1 MCKAARPWMRLWVLL
16 AWTLAL
22 PCAHAMWVTITR
34 NEATTVYIDSAAI
47 VKVGA
52 LRRVWLVYD
61 LREADASGQRS
72 VKSQVE
78 YDCGESTYRTLSAST
93 HGSPMG
99 QGPVLKAMPG
109 GSSAKPVTQDAL
121 SRQIYTFA
129 CAW

>member
-1 MCKAARPWMRLWVLL
+1 MRRVLWLCAV
-16 AWTLAL
+16 AAL
-22 PCAHAMWVTITR
+22 PAQAMWVTLTR
-34 NEATTVYIDSAAI
+34 NEAATVYIDSAAI

-61 LREADASGQRS
+61 LREVDASGQRS

-93 HGSPMG
+93 HGAPMG
-99 QGPVLKAMPG
+99 QGPVLKALPP

-121 SRQIYTFA
+121 SRQVYAFA